1 LIALDTNVLLR
12 LILVDDPAQ
21 YKRARALL
29 DAHQP
34 IGSARPRLF
43 VPPLVVC
50 EIVWVLEGRYQFP
63 QAEVIRVLKGLLEAR
78 DLEIGDRDAFSAVL
92 RRYERGKGDFEDY
105 YIGESAFRA
114 GCESVATFDED
125 LHKDEGFIPV

>member
-1 LIALDTNVLLR
+1 MIALDTKVLLR
-12 LILVDDPAQ
+12 LILADDPDQ
-21 YKRARALL
+21 HGRARALL

-34 IGSARPRLF
+34 ARNARPRLF

-50 EIVWVLEGRYQFP
+50 EVVWVLEGRYRLP
-63 QAEVIRVLKGLLEAR
+63 RSEVIRVLKGLLEAR

-92 RRYERGKGDFEDY
+92 RRYEKGKGDFEDY
-105 YIGESAFRA
+105 YIGESAIRA

-125 LHKDEGFIPV
+125 LWKDEGFRPL